1 MLRKNVDGAAI
12 DADQRGTD
20 LVPRVLAD
28 CHNNS
33 SSSSSSSVALR
44 HVGKRDSCS
53 RWATM
58 IVVVG
63 VL

>member
-33 SSSSSSSVALR
+33 SSSSVALR